1 MQNERDW
8 FDKPPLQYCAGSSNT
23 ACEDQLMPLMR
34 LAPIVDCDDKLAAA
48 LALSRAALVAAGEA
62 KAPVEVLEHL
72 LEAIREL
79 EDHAAA

>member
-1 MQNERDW
+1 
-8 FDKPPLQYCAGSSNT
+8 
-23 ACEDQLMPLMR
+23 MPLMR